1 MEGRIE
7 KRGSSLALPSDRRAL
22 LSERL
27 EQASCSVLAFMS
39 FLSLRKQPTSRDA
52 TSSFPKKKRL
62 TNERRN

>member
-39 FLSLRKQPTSRDA
+39 FLSLRKQPTYRDA